1 MEMCVDFSGLTAPS
15 IPSSVC
21 SVALQEVEVFDD
33 VSERNSVVKTSSR
46 LSKRK
51 SMSHLE
57 MRSASKTSIK
67 SQEGRF
73 YFLYRWSYWSFG

>member
-1 MEMCVDFSGLTAPS
+1 
-15 IPSSVC
+15 
-21 SVALQEVEVFDD
+21 VEVFDD

-57 MRSASKTSIK
+57 MRSASRAVPGGTFGMEMCVDFSGLTAPSIP
-67 SQEGRF
+67 SSVCF
-73 YFLYRWSYWSFG
+73 VALLSI